1 MYNIVNQLGV
11 ESIYSFVKPGSK
23 HIQPLTEEL
32 DIGVY
37 CQAKVQLQSLHAVSV
52 WTLAD
57 NKIERGYFMYRK

>member
-37 CQAKVQLQSLHAVSV
+37 CQAKVQLQSLQSV
-52 WTLAD
+52 FGL
-57 NKIERGYFMYRK
+57 

>member
-11 ESIYSFVKPGSK
+11 ESIYSFVKPGSN

-37 CQAKVQLQSLHAVSV
+37 CQAKVQLQTLRHAASV
-52 WTLAD
+52 WILAD
-57 NKIERGYFMYRK
+57 NKI